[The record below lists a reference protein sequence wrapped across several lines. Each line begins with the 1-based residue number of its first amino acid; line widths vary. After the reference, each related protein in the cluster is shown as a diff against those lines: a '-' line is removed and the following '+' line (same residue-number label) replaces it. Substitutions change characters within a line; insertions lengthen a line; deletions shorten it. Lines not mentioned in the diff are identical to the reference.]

1 MKNGQRFLHLKVSIR
16 AMLLALSAFAGV
28 FALAARRESQRRE
41 LIATIKKIGGSATL
55 GNSESWLFPSISVE
69 SVTVPYAALGQIE
82 LLELETLIQPKQV
95 TVSQY
100 ELQRCEDSN
109 FDHYYLDLQYKLTPE
124 GSLASQFGSKLRDLP
139 LNLASRSR

>member
-1 MKNGQRFLHLKVSIR
+1 MKNGQRFLHLNVSIR
-16 AMLLALSAFAGV
+16 AMLLVLSVFAGL

-41 LIATIKKIGGSATL
+41 LIATIEEIGGSATL
-55 GNSESWLFPSISVE
+55 SNSESWLLPSISVE

-82 LLELETLIQPKQV
+82 LLELETLIQPKQL

-100 ELQRCEDSN
+100 ELQRREDSN

-124 GSLASQFGSKLRDLP
+124 GSLASQFGSKPRDLR
-139 LNLASRSR
+139 N